1 MMKEI
6 LFIVL
11 TLLTNFIWF
20 TFYLVYIGKFPLVK
34 ILVCSLIDFIVII
47 LWNGGEYF
55 LQHITYVIFCSILL
69 GSGFA
74 GFIEYIKNL
83 YKNYRKGNLSLSQFL
98 LFYYTC
104 GYALSIL
111 GWLKINFIN
120 KRMVFL
126 MLYNIRSSLFF
137 YCLCFNKILMN

>member
-55 LQHITYVIFCSILL
+55 LQHIIYVIFCSILL

-83 YKNYRKGNLSLSQFL
+83 YKNYRKGNLSFKSIFVIL
-98 LFYYTC
+98 LYVWLC
-104 GYALSIL
+104 ASIL

>member
-55 LQHITYVIFCSILL
+55 LQHIIYVIFCSILL

-83 YKNYRKGNLSLSQFL
+83 YINYRKGNLSFKSIFVIL
-98 LFYYTC
+98 LYV
-104 GYALSIL
+104 
-111 GWLKINFIN
+111 WLCAICIGLVQN
-120 KRMVFL
+120 
-126 MLYNIRSSLFF
+126 
-137 YCLCFNKILMN
+137 

>member
-55 LQHITYVIFCSILL
+55 LQHIFCYFIIRVAMRYLYWDGSKLIL
-69 GSGFA
+69 
-74 GFIEYIKNL
+74 
-83 YKNYRKGNLSLSQFL
+83 
-98 LFYYTC
+98 
-104 GYALSIL
+104 
-111 GWLKINFIN
+111 
-120 KRMVFL
+120 
-126 MLYNIRSSLFF
+126 
-137 YCLCFNKILMN
+137 

>member
-1 MMKEI
+1 MKEI

-55 LQHITYVIFCSILL
+55 LQHIIYVIFCSILL

-83 YKNYRKGNLSLSQFL
+83 YKNYRKGNLSFKSIFVIL
-98 LFYYTC
+98 LYPNFKLIRFFNSYK
-104 GYALSIL
+104 LSIS
-111 GWLKINFIN
+111 
-120 KRMVFL
+120 
-126 MLYNIRSSLFF
+126 NILFESK
-137 YCLCFNKILMN
+137 CNFNKLVR

>member
-55 LQHITYVIFCSILL
+55 LQHIIYVIFCSILL

-74 GFIEYIKNL
+74 GFIEYIKNFALTNGNILNFFFWSIFVILL
-83 YKNYRKGNLSLSQFL
+83 YV
-98 LFYYTC
+98 
-104 GYALSIL
+104 
-111 GWLKINFIN
+111 WLCAIYIGMAQN
-120 KRMVFL
+120 
-126 MLYNIRSSLFF
+126 
-137 YCLCFNKILMN
+137 

>member
-55 LQHITYVIFCSILL
+55 LQHIIYVIFCSILL

-83 YKNYRKGNLSLSQFL
+83 YKNYRKGNLSFKSIFVIL
-98 LFYYTC
+98 LYV
-104 GYALSIL
+104 
-111 GWLKINFIN
+111 WLCAIYIG
-120 KRMVFL
+120 MVFL

>member
-1 MMKEI
+1 MKEI

-34 ILVCSLIDFIVII
+34 ILVCSFIVII

-55 LQHITYVIFCSILL
+55 LQHIIYVIFCSILL

-83 YKNYRKGNLSLSQFL
+83 YKNYRKGNLSFKSIFVIL
-98 LFYYTC
+98 L
-104 GYALSIL
+104 YA
-111 GWLKINFIN
+111 WLCAIYIGMAQN
-120 KRMVFL
+120 
-126 MLYNIRSSLFF
+126 
-137 YCLCFNKILMN
+137 

>member
-55 LQHITYVIFCSILL
+55 LQHIIYVIFCSILL

-83 YKNYRKGNLSLSQFL
+83 YKNYRKGNLSFKSIFVIL
-98 LFYYTC
+98 LYVWLC
-104 GYALSIL
+104 AIL

>member
-1 MMKEI
+1 MKEI

-55 LQHITYVIFCSILL
+55 FAAYHICDFLFNPS
-69 GSGFA
+69 
-74 GFIEYIKNL
+74 
-83 YKNYRKGNLSLSQFL
+83 RKWICRI
-98 LFYYTC
+98 Y
-104 GYALSIL
+104 
-111 GWLKINFIN
+111 
-120 KRMVFL
+120 
-126 MLYNIRSSLFF
+126 
-137 YCLCFNKILMN
+137 

>member
-47 LWNGGEYF
+47 L
-55 LQHITYVIFCSILL
+55 LQHIIYVIFCSILL

-83 YKNYRKGNLSLSQFL
+83 YKNYRKGNLSFKSIFVIL
-98 LFYYTC
+98 LYV
-104 GYALSIL
+104 
-111 GWLKINFIN
+111 WLCAIYIGMAQN
-120 KRMVFL
+120 
-126 MLYNIRSSLFF
+126 
-137 YCLCFNKILMN
+137 

>member
-55 LQHITYVIFCSILL
+55 LQHIIYVIFCSILL

-83 YKNYRKGNLSLSQFL
+83 YKNYRKGNLSFKSIFVIL
-98 LFYYTC
+98 LYV
-104 GYALSIL
+104 
-111 GWLKINFIN
+111 WLCAIYIG
-120 KRMVFL
+120 MAFL

>member
-83 YKNYRKGNLSLSQFL
+83 YKNYRKGNLSFKSICVIL
-98 LFYYTC
+98 LYV
-104 GYALSIL
+104 
-111 GWLKINFIN
+111 WLCAIYIGMAQN
-120 KRMVFL
+120 
-126 MLYNIRSSLFF
+126 
-137 YCLCFNKILMN
+137 

>member
-55 LQHITYVIFCSILL
+55 LQHIIYEIFCSILL

-83 YKNYRKGNLSLSQFL
+83 YKNYRKGNLSFKSIFVIL
-98 LFYYTC
+98 LYV
-104 GYALSIL
+104 
-111 GWLKINFIN
+111 WLCAIYIGMAQN
-120 KRMVFL
+120 
-126 MLYNIRSSLFF
+126 
-137 YCLCFNKILMN
+137 

>member
-1 MMKEI
+1 MKEI

-55 LQHITYVIFCSILL
+55 LQHIIYVIFCSILL

-83 YKNYRKGNLSLSQFL
+83 YKNYRKGNLSFKSIFVIL
-98 LFYYTC
+98 LYVWLCAIYIGTVSYTH
-104 GYALSIL
+104 LTL
-111 GWLKINFIN
+111 PTTE
-120 KRMVFL
+120 RV
-126 MLYNIRSSLFF
+126 
-137 YCLCFNKILMN
+137 